1 MIDQST
7 RSPAQSEFKAGWHI
21 LLVSLVGVITSAG
34 VAPLYSF
41 GALVTDMS
49 TALGHTPG
57 ELQRCITFAFIGLAV
72 GSQLV
77 GWLLSKYGVRR
88 VTLYSLAALSLLY
101 MAVPLVEL
109 NLWLMYL
116 FYFLFPVIGCGSLHI
131 SWTQVTCQWFEK
143 NRGMALAIILSGTGL
158 SSMVLPIAITYS
170 SHLGDWQWGFFI
182 LGILPLLT
190 LVLCYKWMYEPES
203 PALKPMTEDIP
214 AAAASFSPGYSFR
227 ESFRM
232 RTFWLICT
240 ALALVVCGILAMVTN
255 LVPLLRHHG
264 WSAAEAASV
273 YSAFGLSLILGRL
286 GVGYLLD
293 RLWAP
298 LIAFITLLIPSI
310 GCLILLQMPPQLY
323 LLVVAAALIGIGAGA
338 EYDIASYIVTR
349 YFGLK
354 EYSKIFGTMMG
365 VTTAG
370 FCMAPFYYG
379 FLIDHFGG
387 YQQLLMSC
395 VVFFVVG
402 SSLFLILGPYPY
414 FKSSTYADQP
424 GAELPPK

>member
-1 MIDQST
+1 MINQSS
-7 RSPAQSEFKAGWHI
+7 RPSGQSEFKAGWHI
-21 LLVSLVGVITSAG
+21 LFISLIGIITSAG

-49 TALGHTPG
+49 AALGRTPG
-57 ELQRCITFAFIGLAV
+57 ELQRCITFNFIGLAV

-77 GWLLSKYGVRR
+77 GWLIARYGVRR
-88 VTLYSLAALSLLY
+88 VTLYSLGALSLLY

-116 FYFLFPVIGCGSLHI
+116 FYFLFPIFGCGTLQI
-131 SWTQVTCQWFEK
+131 SWTQITCQWFEK
-143 NRGMALAIILSGTGL
+143 NRGMALAIILTGTGL
-158 SSMVLPIAITYS
+158 SSMILPFAITFS
-170 SHLGDWQWGFFI
+170 SHIGDWQWGFFI
-182 LGILPLLT
+182 LGTLPLIT
-190 LVLCYKWMYEPES
+190 LALCYRWLHEPES
-203 PALKPMTEDIP
+203 QAVKAQAQGGS
-214 AAAASFSPGYSFR
+214 AAPVSFSPGYSFK

-232 RTFWLICT
+232 RSFWLISA
-240 ALALVVCGILAMVTN
+240 ALVLVVCGILAMITN

-264 WSAAEAASV
+264 WSAAEAATV
-273 YSAFGLSLILGRL
+273 YSAFGVSLIGARL
-286 GVGYLLD
+286 AVGYLLD

-298 LIAFITLLIPSI
+298 IIAFVTLFIPCI

-323 LLVVAAALIGIGAGA
+323 LMVVAAALIGIGAGA

-365 VTTAG
+365 VTTVG
-370 FCMAPFYYG
+370 ICMAPFYYG

-387 YQQLLMSC
+387 YQQLLISC

-402 SSLFLILGPYPY
+402 SALFLTLGPYPY
-414 FKSSTYADQP
+414 FKTSAYAHQP
-424 GAELPPK
+424 DAGRPG